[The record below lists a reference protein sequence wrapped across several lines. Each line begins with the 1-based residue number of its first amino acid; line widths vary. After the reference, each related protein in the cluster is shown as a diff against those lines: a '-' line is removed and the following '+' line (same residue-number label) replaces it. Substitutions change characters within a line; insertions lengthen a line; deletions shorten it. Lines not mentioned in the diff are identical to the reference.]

1 MATTATSSWRRTS
14 DHFEPHDITPEEQ
27 RRIRGALE
35 AIDYTA
41 YACNREVL
49 AQGVGAIDPARVQRM
64 ALATAQ
70 ARARWVAEALTMSDA
85 ATVGPEQAQRLSTLR
100 RTYEE
105 LSEAYEALRRLV
117 ERGYLPFTPR
127 PA

>member
-35 AIDYTA
+35 AMDYTA
-41 YACNREVL
+41 YACNREVM
-49 AQGVGAIDPARVQRM
+49 AAHVGKVDAARVQRL
-64 ALATAQ
+64 AVATAQ
-70 ARARWVAEALTMSDA
+70 ARARWVAETLKMSDA
-85 ATVGPEQAQRLSTLR
+85 GALGTEHAQRLSALR

-105 LSEAYEALRRLV
+105 LSEAYDALRRLI
-117 ERGYLPFTPR
+117 ERGYVAFTP
-127 PA
+127 AG